1 MPVRA
6 NAIRLHC
13 PLPPPSDPLSSH
25 PTRQIFLLQLQAE
38 LEGVRSIATQGEEMQ
53 YTVDFQ
59 QSGGTETKTGVVLSA
74 DEMVEVGNGSTNAHA
89 VLRWGGKT
97 QSTITMVPLKGVTR
111 DVTAEDSGQM
121 VALAALE
128 CREPPCPRAP
138 PPPAPWPAPGPCLSP
153 PLDPIS

>member
-1 MPVRA
+1 MA
-6 NAIRLHC
+6 A
-13 PLPPPSDPLSSH
+13 LP
-25 PTRQIFLLQLQAE
+25 RQIFLLQLQAE

-59 QSGGTETKTGVVLSA
+59 QAGGTETKTGVVISA

-128 CREPPCPRAP
+128 CREPPCPP
-138 PPPAPWPAPGPCLSP
+138 PPPAPWRPLALSP

>member
-1 MPVRA
+1 M
-6 NAIRLHC
+6 
-13 PLPPPSDPLSSH
+13 
-25 PTRQIFLLQLQAE
+25 
-38 LEGVRSIATQGEEMQ
+38 RSIATQGEEMQ

-59 QSGGTETKTGVVLSA
+59 QSGGTETKTGVVISA
-74 DEMVEVGNGSTNAHA
+74 DELVEVGGGSADAHA

-128 CREPPCPRAP
+128 CRDPPRLCPLPSPSPLAPGLAP
-138 PPPAPWPAPGPCLSP
+138 PLAGS
-153 PLDPIS
+153 